1 MNNLLLVMTMA
12 TATLPTTNCTQTNTA
27 NENIIARNTD
37 TSNNTSTATDKYA
50 QLREWQAGSTVSL
63 NTIKEYGVSKCF
75 SQHNIDDK
83 LFLRIKNKSYKN
95 NCTVSRSDLRYLH
108 LLHYTED
115 GKIKLGEMICH
126 KDIANALI
134 DIFRELFNNHYP
146 IERMQLI
153 DDFDAD
159 DIKSM
164 EHNNTTCFNF
174 RVVAGSKKLSNHSM
188 GKAVDINP
196 LYNPYV
202 KRRSNGTYKIS
213 PETGKA
219 YTDRTKKFKYK
230 IDHND
235 LAYKLFTKHG
245 FRWGGN
251 YRSLKDYQ
259 HFEIN

>member
-1 MNNLLLVMTMA
+1 MNNLLLVMTLA

-37 TSNNTSTATDKYA
+37 TSNNTGTATEEKTHNSA
-50 QLREWQAGSTVSL
+50 EWQAGSTVSL

-153 DDFDAD
+153 DDLTPTTL
-159 DIKSM
+159 SRW
-164 EHNNTTCFNF
+164 NTTTPHAL
-174 RVVAGSKKLSNHSM
+174 VSALLLAQKKLSNHSL

-202 KRRSNGTYKIS
+202 KRRSNGTYK
-213 PETGKA
+213 
-219 YTDRTKKFKYK
+219 
-230 IDHND
+230 
-235 LAYKLFTKHG
+235 
-245 FRWGGN
+245 
-251 YRSLKDYQ
+251 
-259 HFEIN
+259 